1 MRKFFLKESKVEF
14 YAKEHVKK
22 VYECYKEFEKMMPHF
37 YNGDYEK
44 VEILTRKISAL
55 EHEADEIRRRME
67 MGFYEGAFLPFDR
80 EDRIIL
86 TENVDKVAD
95 TIESTAFTISLSK
108 VEFPANFKEDFEAFM
123 NIIRQ
128 IVEALKDCINS
139 LEEDLTEAIRKA
151 HEIEKLEE
159 KADEIERGILAKLY
173 NSYRHEEIGVVKLL
187 GMKEVTINLGNI
199 ADRAEDASDRVLII
213 AAKRRG

>member
-44 VEILTRKISAL
+44 VDILTGKVSAL
-55 EHEADEIRRRME
+55 EHEADEIRRKME
-67 MGFYEGAFLPFDR
+67 MGFYEWAFLPFDR
-80 EDRIIL
+80 EDRIML
-86 TENVDKVAD
+86 TENVGKVAD

-108 VEFPANFKEDFEAFM
+108 VEFPQTLKKILKHSW

-139 LEEDLTEAIRKA
+139 LEEDITEAIQKA

-173 NSYRHEEIGVVKLL
+173 NSYRHGKIGVFKFL
-187 GMKEVTINLGNI
+187 GMKEVTIHLGNI

>member
-1 MRKFFLKESKVEF
+1 M

-22 VYECYKEFEKMMPHF
+22 SLYECYREFEKLMPHF

-44 VEILTRKISAL
+44 VDILTRKISAL
-55 EHEADEIRRRME
+55 EHEADEIRRKME

-80 EDRIIL
+80 EDRIML
-86 TENVDKVAD
+86 TEKVDKVAD

-108 VEFPANFKEDFEAFM
+108 VEFPADFQKDFEAFM
-123 NIIRQ
+123 EVIGQ
-128 IVEALKDCINS
+128 IVKALDDCINF

-159 KADEIERGILAKLY
+159 KADEIERRILTKLY
-173 NSYRHEEIGVVKLL
+173 KSYRDEEIGVVKLL
-187 GMKEVTINLGNI
+187 GMKEVTVHLGNI

>member
-1 MRKFFLKESKVEF
+1 MKKFFLKESKVEL

-37 YNGDYEK
+37 YKGDYEK
-44 VEILTRKISAL
+44 VDILTRKISAL
-55 EHEADEIRRRME
+55 EHEADEIRRKME

-80 EDRIIL
+80 EDRIML

-108 VEFPANFKEDFEAFM
+108 VEFPPTFKKDFETFVD
-123 NIIRQ
+123 IIGQ
-128 IVEALKDCINS
+128 IVEALRDCIDC

-159 KADEIERGILAKLY
+159 KADDIERRILAELY
-173 NSYRHEEIGVVKLL
+173 KSYRHEEIGVVKLL
-187 GMKEVTINLGNI
+187 EMKEVVIHLGNI